1 MAERFHSLAG
11 KIFKKDVS
19 EITNEEAASLASQYP
34 YFAPL
39 QFIKLSRLERGTE
52 AYQQQYQKSI
62 LYYPDPLTFDHFVH
76 DGEEFYFET
85 EDAKP
90 PFRDENG
97 LNEVEVIPEA
107 IEQEEAP
114 VVLENEPAVLE
125 EDIVALTT
133 TEPSEEPLAIAEE
146 ILDHSGH
153 ETVEAPSDLEHSHP
167 AQGPVHDAEPPLPNI
182 TIAQPEVTG
191 AELTFEPYHTV
202 DYFASQGI
210 KVTAET
216 LSQDKFGKQVKSFT
230 DWLKT
235 MKRLPLAELGKNV
248 TPTTEKKVENLAE
261 HSVQDAD
268 VVTESMA
275 QVWEKQGNI
284 AKATEVYRKLSLQ
297 NPSKRAYFAAKID
310 KLTEE
315 I

>member
-1 MAERFHSLAG
+1 MEERFHSLAA
-11 KIFKKDVS
+11 KIFKKDLS
-19 EITNEEAASLASQYP
+19 EITKEEAASLATQYP

-39 QFIKLSRLERGTE
+39 QFIKLRRSEEGTE

-62 LYYPDPLTFDHFVH
+62 LYYPDPLTFDHFLQN
-76 DGEEFYFET
+76 GQEFCFE
-85 EDAKP
+85 AQAP
-90 PFRDENG
+90 GFVLQDENE
-97 LNEVEVIPEA
+97 LEEVEVA
-107 IEQEEAP
+107 VVVTTEE
-114 VVLENEPAVLE
+114 EEPPVLE
-125 EDIVALTT
+125 EEPIVLAAP
-133 TEPSEEPLAIAEE
+133 EPVEETLAIAEE
-146 ILDHSGH
+146 VLDHKH
-153 ETVEAPSDLEHSHP
+153 PEPVEAPTVFEEAHIDQGSISDT
-167 AQGPVHDAEPPLPNI
+167 EPLLPGT
-182 TIAQPEVTG
+182 TIAQPELAG

-210 KVTAET
+210 KVTADT
-216 LSQDKFGKQVKSFT
+216 VSQDKFGKQVKSFT

-315 I
+315 T

>member
-1 MAERFHSLAG
+1 MEERFHSLAG
-11 KIFKKDVS
+11 KIFKKDLS
-19 EITNEEAASLASQYP
+19 EITTEEAASLATQYP

-39 QFIKLSRLERGTE
+39 QFIKLTQSEPGTE
-52 AYQQQYQKSI
+52 AYQLQYQKSI
-62 LYYPDPLTFDHFVH
+62 LYYPDPLTFDHFLQN
-76 DGEEFYFET
+76 GQEFQFEVEDTTVVAPDENET
-85 EDAKP
+85 EEVQVP
-90 PFRDENG
+90 PA
-97 LNEVEVIPEA
+97 VVYPEEEPA
-107 IEQEEAP
+107 GVKEEPIELTVVEAP
-114 VVLENEPAVLE
+114 
-125 EDIVALTT
+125 
-133 TEPSEEPLAIAEE
+133 EEPLAIDDEVPDQLGPEPVETPADSEE
-146 ILDHSGH
+146 
-153 ETVEAPSDLEHSHP
+153 VEVE
-167 AQGPVHDAEPPLPNI
+167 QGAADDTNAALPKV
-182 TIAQPEVTG
+182 TMLQPELTG

-216 LSQDKFGKQVKSFT
+216 VSQDKFGKQVKSFT